1 MPAFET
7 SFQTTSL
14 APVNGTYNIIFVT
27 GPLGA
32 TFVSRAVGF
41 SGASGVATVYEA
53 PTGVTGGTQTQSRR
67 LNRRITNTASG
78 VMTIGAT
85 ISGVGSQASAPTYYR
100 GSVGNGQTSVGT
112 FSVQAFPRVLEPNK
126 TYLLQFINTD
136 PTNAQIVDFYFQW
149 TEGK

>member
-14 APVNGTYNIIFVT
+14 AAVNGTYNIIFTT

-32 TFVSRAVGF
+32 TFVNRGVGF
-41 SGASGVATVYEA
+41 SGASGVATVYEG
-53 PTGVTGGTQTQSRR
+53 PTGVTGGTTVQSRR
-67 LNRRITNTASG
+67 LNRRVTTVASG
-78 VMTIGAT
+78 VMTKGAT
-85 ISGVGSQASAPTYYR
+85 IGGVGTEVSAPSYYR
-100 GSVGNGQTSVGT
+100 GSVGNGQASVGT

-126 TYLLQFINTD
+126 TYLLQFVNTD